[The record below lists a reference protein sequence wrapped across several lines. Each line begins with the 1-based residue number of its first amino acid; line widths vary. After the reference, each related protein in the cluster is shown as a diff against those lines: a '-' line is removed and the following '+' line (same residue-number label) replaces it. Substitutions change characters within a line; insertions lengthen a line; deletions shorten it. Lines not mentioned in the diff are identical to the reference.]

1 MFIDHDHY
9 KIVLEGYTHPRA
21 KGKVITVVRVNKPPE
36 KGSCKVRPE
45 EGDPLETEFEVSC
58 SGFIDPEQPLA
69 YAFFYTKNGGKT
81 NESLGYGL
89 QSSRSSILLPN
100 GLEEH
105 NSTINFSVKVFDNLG
120 AAITFTNIPGVW
132 VGITFCTITFKPG
145 S

>member
-1 MFIDHDHY
+1 MFIGDEHY
-9 KIVLEGYTHPRA
+9 EIVLEGYIDLKN
-21 KGKVITVVRVNKPPE
+21 KGKVTTVVKVNKPP
-36 KGSCKVRPE
+36 KNGSCDVQPKD
-45 EGDPLETEFEVSC
+45 GYALETVFEVSC
-58 SGFIDPEQPLA
+58 GGFKDEDPPLA
-69 YAFFYTKNGGKT
+69 YEFFFTKDGGKT